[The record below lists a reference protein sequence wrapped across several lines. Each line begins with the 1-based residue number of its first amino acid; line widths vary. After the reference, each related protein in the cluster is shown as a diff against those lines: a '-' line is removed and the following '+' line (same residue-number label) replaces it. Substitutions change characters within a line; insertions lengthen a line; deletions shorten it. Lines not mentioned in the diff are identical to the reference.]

1 MCFSKMSRGASAGFD
16 RHITIFSPEGRLYQV
31 EYAFKAIN
39 SVNLTA
45 VALKG
50 KDIACIACQK
60 KVPDKLIDASTVTS
74 LYKLTDTIG
83 CAVIG
88 KLPDSR
94 MQVHRTRYEA
104 GKWKYR
110 YGYDITVDMLAKRV
124 SDLNQLYTQ
133 NAEMRPLGCSMII
146 VGYDDEFGPQIYRTD
161 PAGYTCG
168 FRGISVGPKQHQ
180 ANSIL
185 EKKIKKKAD
194 FDNAETIQESI
205 LNNKNNLKSA
215 ELRSGESEVCVVA
228 QEHPRVRFLTNQE
241 IEDHLNAIAEKD

>member
-168 FRGISVGPKQHQ
+168 FRGISI
-180 ANSIL
+180 AL
-185 EKKIKKKAD
+185 ECLQTSLA
-194 FDNAETIQESI
+194 
-205 LNNKNNLKSA
+205 A